1 MTSSSP
7 SLLLRREV
15 IGIYKELLNLG
26 RSYPLGY
33 TYFRTRLHRAFMS
46 NAHVQSVEEI
56 RRGVERAEF
65 VRKGRFSFFLS
76 FFLSFFFFSF
86 WGAEEERGDWR
97 RERLVKKREEEV
109 MGSF

>member
-65 VRKGRFSFFLS
+65 VRKEIEALYY
-76 FFLSFFFFSF
+76 L
-86 WGAEEERGDWR
+86 
-97 RERLVKKREEEV
+97 KRYRALRQRYKE
-109 MGSF
+109 G